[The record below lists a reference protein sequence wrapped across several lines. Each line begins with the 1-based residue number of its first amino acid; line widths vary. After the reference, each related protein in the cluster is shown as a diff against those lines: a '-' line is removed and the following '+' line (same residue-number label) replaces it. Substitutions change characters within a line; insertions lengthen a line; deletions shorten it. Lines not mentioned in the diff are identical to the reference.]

1 MPTYVTL
8 CRWTEQG
15 IRTVEDSLGRATSY
29 QQAVEAVGGRVLSV
43 YWTQGAYDV
52 ILTTEWPDEETA
64 MAAALRL
71 SRPGNVRT
79 ETLRAFG
86 PEEMWRFLD
95 PPAAPG

>member
-15 IRTVEDSLGRATSY
+15 VRTVEESLGRAAAY
-29 QQAVEAVGGRVLSV
+29 RQAVEAVGGRVLSL
-43 YWTQGAYDV
+43 YWTQGPYDV
-52 ILTTEWPDEETA
+52 VVTTDWPDEETA

-71 SRPGNVRT
+71 SRLGHVRT

-86 PEEMWRFLD
+86 PEEMRRVLD
-95 PPAAPG
+95 RLAAPG